1 MENIKVPFFKRLKKA
16 VIDFESYSDFAVE
29 KLNIAIK
36 YIAKLTLIFA
46 IIISIAYTFQFS
58 QMINN
63 EEQLQIIRNQMQ
75 ETSGLEIDAIEQ
87 LIQNI
92 KNSNNFEFYANLALT
107 LSFSFFASIFVYS
120 LIYAIMVSIMGLLV
134 SRIARIRLKYK
145 PIYIMSMYALTLPII
160 LNCIYA
166 VTNVLTGFTIDYFQ
180 IVYAS
185 IACIYIVTAILMI
198 KTDFIE
204 QQRELIKIVQEQRK
218 VKYEQREDKEDEK
231 KKEPV
236 DDKDKKENPP
246 TEEPLGDADGG
257 LATKQMPNEE

>member
-1 MENIKVPFFKRLKKA
+1 MESIKIPFFKRVKRA
-16 VIDFESYSDFAVE
+16 IINFESYSDFAVE
-29 KLNIAIK
+29 KFSVAIK

-46 IIISIAYTFQFS
+46 IIISIAFTFQFS

-75 ETSGLEIDAIEQ
+75 ETSGLEVEAIDQ

-92 KNSNNFEFYANLALT
+92 KNSNNFEFYANLALA
-107 LSFSFFASIFVYS
+107 LSFSFFASILLYS
-120 LIYAIMVSIMGLLV
+120 LIYALMVSIIGFLA
-134 SRIARIRLKYK
+134 SRITRIRLKYK
-145 PIYIMSMYALTLPII
+145 PIYIMSIYALTLPII

-166 VTNVLTGFTIDYFQ
+166 VANALTGFTIDYFQ
-180 IVYAS
+180 IVYIS

-218 VKYEQREDKEDEK
+218 VKYEQREEKEDEK

-236 DDKDKKENPP
+236 DDKDKKDTPP
-246 TEEPLGDADGG
+246 AEEPLGEADGG
-257 LATKQMPNEE
+257 LATKQMPSEE